1 MIYFDNSSTTKPY
14 KEVVDSFVTVS
25 TKYFGNPSS
34 LHGLGA
40 TSEGLL
46 SQARKQVAG
55 LLQVKEQEIYFTS
68 GGTEG
73 NNIAIKGVAMA
84 FQARG
89 KHIVTS
95 AIEHASVKEACKQL
109 ENFGFEIT
117 YLPVDANGRVSV
129 EDVKKAVRDDTIL
142 VSIMQVNNEV
152 GSIQPIEEIG
162 NFLKRKE
169 KVFFHVDFVQ
179 GVNKVTLRIK
189 ESGIDLCSLS
199 AHKFHGIKG
208 TGILYVRDGIR
219 LSPLFSGGNQER
231 KLRSGTENV
240 AGAVSCAK
248 ALRMSFEEMNKNSER
263 LLKLHTFLRSELMK
277 INGIIINSPEK
288 HCAPHILNFS
298 VPKIKSEVLV
308 HALEDRQIYVSTT
321 SACSSKQKAFSD
333 TILMM
338 TNDEELAISSIRI
351 SLSYENT
358 MEEAK
363 QFISALKAV
372 LGNLKEVMR

>member
-40 TSEGLL
+40 TAEGLL
-46 SQARKQVAG
+46 SQARKQVAS
-55 LLQVKEQEIYFTS
+55 LLHVKEQEVYFTS

-73 NNIAIKGVAMA
+73 NNMAIKGIAMA

-95 AIEHASVKEACKQL
+95 AIEHASVIETCKQL

-117 YLPVDANGRVSV
+117 YVPVDSTGRVSV
-129 EDVKKAVRDDTIL
+129 SDVVNAVRTDTIL
-142 VSIMQVNNEV
+142 VSIMHVNNEV

-162 NFLKRKE
+162 QFLKGKE
-169 KVFFHVDFVQ
+169 KVFFHVDYVQ
-179 GVNKVTLRIK
+179 GVGKVPLQIK
-189 ESGIDLCSLS
+189 ENAIDLCTISG
-199 AHKFHGIKG
+199 HKFHGMKG

-219 LSPLFSGGNQER
+219 LSALFSGGNQER
-231 KLRSGTENV
+231 RLRSGTENV

-248 ALRMSFEEMNKNSER
+248 ALRMSLDAMNRHKQQMSAINE
-263 LLKLHTFLRSELMK
+263 FLRDELKK
-277 INGIIINSPEK
+277 IEDVIINSPDIQ
-288 HCAPHILNFS
+288 CAPHILNFS

-308 HALEDRQIYVSTT
+308 HALEDKQIYVSTT
-321 SACSSKQKAFSD
+321 SACSSKQKALSD

-338 TNDEELAISSIRI
+338 TNDEALAISSLRV

-363 QFISALKAV
+363 RFIAELKIV
-372 LGNLKEVMR
+372 LENLKEVMR

>member
-40 TSEGLL
+40 TSENLL
-46 SQARKQVAG
+46 SQARKQAAG

-84 FQARG
+84 FQSRG
-89 KHIVTS
+89 KHIITS
-95 AIEHASVKEACKQL
+95 AIEHASVLEPCKQL
-109 ENFGFEIT
+109 ESFDFDVT
-117 YLPVDANGRVSV
+117 YVPVDAEGRVSA
-129 EDVKKAVRDDTIL
+129 EDVIQAVRPDTIL
-142 VSIMQVNNEV
+142 VSIMQVNNEI
-152 GSIQPIEEIG
+152 GTIQPIEEIG
-162 NFLKRKE
+162 AFLKK
-169 KVFFHVDFVQ
+169 KDKIFFHVDYVQ
-179 GVNKVTLRIK
+179 GINKVDLRIK

-199 AHKFHGIKG
+199 AHKFHGLKG
-208 TGILYVRDGIR
+208 TGLLYVRDGIR

-231 KLRSGTENV
+231 RLRSGTENV

-248 ALRMSFEEMNKNSER
+248 ALRMSFEAMQQNDGR
-263 LLKLHTFLRSELMK
+263 LAQIQAFLRSELKK
-277 INGIIINSPEK
+277 IDGVVINSPEN

-298 VPKIKSEVLV
+298 VPKVKSEVLV

-321 SACSSKQKAFSD
+321 SACSSKQKSFSD

-338 TNDEELAISSIRI
+338 TDDEERAISSIRI

-363 QFISALKAV
+363 QFTAGLKAV
-372 LGNLKEVMR
+372 LENLKEVMR

>member
-40 TSEGLL
+40 TAEGLL
-46 SQARKQVAG
+46 SQARKQVAS
-55 LLQVKEQEIYFTS
+55 LLHVKEQEVYFTS

-73 NNIAIKGVAMA
+73 NNMAIKGIAMA

-95 AIEHASVKEACKQL
+95 AIEHASVIETCKQL

-117 YLPVDANGRVSV
+117 YVPVDSTGRVSV
-129 EDVKKAVRDDTIL
+129 SDVVNAVRTDTIL
-142 VSIMQVNNEV
+142 VSIMHVNNEV

-162 NFLKRKE
+162 QFLKGKE
-169 KVFFHVDFVQ
+169 KVFFHVDYVQ
-179 GVNKVTLRIK
+179 GVGKVPLQIK
-189 ESGIDLCSLS
+189 ENAIDLCTISG
-199 AHKFHGIKG
+199 HKFHGMKG

-219 LSPLFSGGNQER
+219 LSALFSGGNQER
-231 KLRSGTENV
+231 RLRSGTENV

-248 ALRMSFEEMNKNSER
+248 ALRMSLDAMNRHKQQMSAINE
-263 LLKLHTFLRSELMK
+263 FLRDELKK
-277 INGIIINSPEK
+277 IEGVIINSPDIQ
-288 HCAPHILNFS
+288 CAPHILNFS

-308 HALEDRQIYVSTT
+308 HALEDKQIYVSTT
-321 SACSSKQKAFSD
+321 SACSSKQKALSD

-338 TNDEELAISSIRI
+338 TNDEALAISSLRV

-363 QFISALKAV
+363 RFIAELKIV
-372 LGNLKEVMR
+372 LENLKEVMR